1 MGRPLNRI
9 PRFWL
14 GALMVAIGLSGCS
27 RSSSESPAEP
37 VPSGGATSPSAIPSA
52 EASVAPSTS
61 LLGPPETV
69 ELPPIAELGHQL
81 VAHVPDIRPC
91 DLAAGEASVWVSLPD
106 DRALAE
112 IDPATNQL
120 IRSVPLEILP
130 CVIAFSA
137 GSLWAASG
145 DDLTSELVR
154 VDPAS
159 GETIAVIDLPL
170 ATSIWAMAD
179 TGEGGLWALD
189 RVNGTIIPIDP
200 TTNAA
205 GTPIELG
212 WGASDMALADGIA
225 WVSSDIADE
234 LVRIEVAS
242 GEMERVPA
250 EFVNGGVAI
259 DERGVW
265 ALDQLGDRLTLID
278 GKDRLPV
285 LSWEFELEVG
295 MPVAAN
301 GGVWMPSVTG
311 ALLVFDSETGEVA
324 ALYALP
330 EGFSEAK
337 VALDSV
343 WLLDREHGGGIL
355 RIVPD
360 EVTPFEPPSAMVVP

>member
-1 MGRPLNRI
+1 MTPPDRVQRT
-9 PRFWL
+9 WL
-14 GALMVAIGLSGCS
+14 ATIVVALAVVGCS
-27 RSSSESPAEP
+27 RSAGDSATDPA
-37 VPSGGATSPSAIPSA
+37 APSASTSTSA
-52 EASVAPSTS
+52 NASSEASVAPSTG

-69 ELPPIAELGHQL
+69 ELPPISSLGDQL
-81 VAHVPDIRPC
+81 VGHVPDIRPC
-91 DLAAGEASVWVSLPD
+91 DLVASETSVWVSLPD

-112 IDPATNQL
+112 IDPATNQV

-130 CVIAFSA
+130 CIITFSA

-159 GETIAVIDLPL
+159 GETISVIDLPL
-170 ATSIWAMAD
+170 ATSIWAMVDA
-179 TGEGGLWALD
+179 GEGGVWALD

-200 TTNAA
+200 ATNAA

-234 LVRIEVAS
+234 LVRIEVAT
-242 GEMERVPA
+242 GDMERVPA

-265 ALDQLGDRLTLID
+265 ALDQLGDRLTLIG

-311 ALLVFDSETGEVA
+311 ALLVFDSLTGEVA
-324 ALYALP
+324 ALYELP

-355 RIVPD
+355 HILPD
-360 EVTPFEPPSAMVVP
+360 EVSPFEPPSAMIVP

>member
-1 MGRPLNRI
+1 MNRF
-9 PRFWL
+9 PNRLAGSLL
-14 GALMVAIGLSGCS
+14 GAVVVSSAVVACS
-27 RSSSESPAEP
+27 RSPAESPSESVPEGPAA
-37 VPSGGATSPSAIPSA
+37 STSASPSSA
-52 EASVAPSTS
+52 ASVAPSTS

-69 ELPPIAELGHQL
+69 ELPPVGKLGEQL
-81 VAHVPDIRPC
+81 VGHIPDIRPC
-91 DLAAGEASVWVSLPD
+91 DLTASETSIWVSVPD
-106 DRALAE
+106 DRSLAE
-112 IDPATNQL
+112 IDPGTNQV
-120 IRSVPLEILP
+120 IRAVPLEILP
-130 CVIAFSA
+130 CAVTFSA

-159 GETIAVIDLPL
+159 GETLAVIDLPL

-179 TGEGGLWALD
+179 AGAGGVWALD

-200 TTNAA
+200 SSNAA

-234 LVRIEVAS
+234 LVRIDVAT

-295 MPVAAN
+295 MPAAAN
-301 GGVWMPSVTG
+301 GGVWMPSTTG
-311 ALLVFDSETGEVA
+311 ALLVFDSDTGEVA
-324 ALYALP
+324 ALYELP

-337 VALDSV
+337 AALDSL
-343 WLLDREHGGGIL
+343 WLLDREHGGGVL
-355 RIVPD
+355 RIIPD
-360 EVTPFEPPSAMVVP
+360 EVTPLEPPSAMLP